1 MFAVSG
7 HMKGKGIHK
16 RVGNDLENH
25 TACCLSMCVLLC
37 VDCVLICDKESVE
50 VIEDKYAFNGQ
61 YNKEYYS
68 RLN

>member
-1 MFAVSG
+1 MLIS
-7 HMKGKGIHK
+7 
-16 RVGNDLENH
+16 
-25 TACCLSMCVLLC
+25 SLLQKNPARNTFHFIC
-37 VDCVLICDKESVE
+37 RFSANYVDCVLICDKESVE